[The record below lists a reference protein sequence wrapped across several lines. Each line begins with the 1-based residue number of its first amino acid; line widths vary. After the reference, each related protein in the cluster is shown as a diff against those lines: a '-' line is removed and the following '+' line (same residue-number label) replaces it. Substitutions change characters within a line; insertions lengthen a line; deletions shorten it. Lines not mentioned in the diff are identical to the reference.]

1 MNTITPEDF
10 QNLLQGDLGKY
21 YIGRWEYYKV
31 VIDLVNRLQPTA
43 VLELGPGQHTIVKQ
57 CDIMVKPDNDSW
69 GRPINAVGR
78 VYLHDATEKPWPVA
92 DKHYDLFIALQ
103 VWEHL
108 SNKQSRAFREVM
120 RVSKAAV
127 LSFPYLWDCPP
138 DNANYPEHHHIDEE
152 LIADWTLQVPPQE
165 VVKIARTGPEV
176 SKGPRIIYYWEF

>member
-1 MNTITPEDF
+1 MLYSTRASIALFLLNGKPQFVPVGQYIIISMDTITPEDF

-31 VIDLVNRLQPTA
+31 VIDLVNRLQPAA
-43 VLELGPGQHTIVKQ
+43 VLELGPGQHTIVKH

-69 GRPINAVGR
+69 GRPINAVGQ

-92 DKHYDLFIALQ
+92 DKQYDLFIALQ

-120 RVSKAAV
+120 RVSKAG
-127 LSFPYLWDCPP
+127 YK
-138 DNANYPEHHHIDEE
+138 NA
-152 LIADWTLQVPPQE
+152 
-165 VVKIARTGPEV
+165 KR
-176 SKGPRIIYYWEF
+176 